1 MSRRFQTANREQ
13 LLLLSPSI
21 DDWVEEEHLVR
32 FLSDCVEQFDLSR
45 FYASYS
51 AEGGAAWDPKML
63 LTVMLYAWC
72 MGIRSSRKIAAACRD
87 HMALRWATGNRGPDH
102 CAFARFFRRH
112 EEAIRE
118 LFAQVLLLC
127 HRAGALRV
135 GHLSL
140 DGTKIRGNASLSANR
155 TLARL
160 REEIVL
166 IEEEMRRSDAADD
179 ARFGESCSGEEL
191 PPALRDR
198 HARLERLRSARDQLE
213 LELAA
218 ERALRAGGGSNAGRF
233 GREFSPGSCPSSPCG
248 LRQGA
253 LWASGGA
260 GESVESEATAGCASE
275 LESAPAPVL
284 PEAEA
289 GQAVESAEL
298 GESEPTGKRGAGER
312 QAESKGK
319 KGKKGKKAKPDD
331 ERRVNLSDPDS
342 RIMKGRQGH
351 VQGYNAQAVVT
362 SGQFVVFGDVVQD
375 ENDLHLLEP
384 MVLGAQSSLRAA
396 GIEETAKTVSADA
409 GYWHEGVDV
418 SGIEATGV
426 ELFVATRN
434 RRKQARVA
442 PRGRMPQ
449 GLTRTQRMER
459 KMATQAGRSVYRGR
473 SCTVEPVFGQLKEC
487 LDGRRFLRRGLE
499 HVRSEWSFLCA
510 CFNLRKLCAWLRTC
524 GRSLRCSAAPS

>member
-155 TLARL
+155 ALARL

-191 PPALRDR
+191 PPSLRDR
-198 HARLERLRSARDQLE
+198 HARLERLRAARDHLE
-213 LELAA
+213 LELAT
-218 ERALRAGGGSNAGRF
+218 ERALRAGGGSAAGRS
-233 GREFSPGSCPSSPCG
+233 GRDVSSSSCPSSPCG

-253 LWASGGA
+253 LWESGDAS
-260 GESVESEATAGCASE
+260 ESVESEATAGCASE

-289 GQAVESAEL
+289 GQAVESES
-298 GESEPTGKRGAGER
+298 GESEPAG
-312 QAESKGK
+312 G
-319 KGKKGKKAKPDD
+319 
-331 ERRVNLSDPDS
+331 RRRAS
-342 RIMKGRQGH
+342 GR
-351 VQGYNAQAVVT
+351 
-362 SGQFVVFGDVVQD
+362 
-375 ENDLHLLEP
+375 
-384 MVLGAQSSLRAA
+384 
-396 GIEETAKTVSADA
+396 
-409 GYWHEGVDV
+409 
-418 SGIEATGV
+418 
-426 ELFVATRN
+426 
-434 RRKQARVA
+434 
-442 PRGRMPQ
+442 RGRKAN
-449 GLTRTQRMER
+449 RM
-459 KMATQAGRSVYRGR
+459 MSGV
-473 SCTVEPVFGQLKEC
+473 
-487 LDGRRFLRRGLE
+487 
-499 HVRSEWSFLCA
+499 
-510 CFNLRKLCAWLRTC
+510 
-524 GRSLRCSAAPS
+524 